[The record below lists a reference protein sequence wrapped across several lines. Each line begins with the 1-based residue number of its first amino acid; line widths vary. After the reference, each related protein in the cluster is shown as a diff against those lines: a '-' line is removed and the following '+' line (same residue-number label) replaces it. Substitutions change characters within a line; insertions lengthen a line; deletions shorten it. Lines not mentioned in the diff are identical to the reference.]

1 MGSSVKG
8 GLGED
13 VLEKLRD
20 LGWAALIAFLSW
32 LVRRLA
38 GGGGSSSSDADSGE

>member
-1 MGSSVKG
+1 MSGSVKG
-8 GLGED
+8 GLGDD
-13 VLEKLRD
+13 VLQKLKD

-38 GGGGSSSSDADSGE
+38 GGGGSSSSDADSGK